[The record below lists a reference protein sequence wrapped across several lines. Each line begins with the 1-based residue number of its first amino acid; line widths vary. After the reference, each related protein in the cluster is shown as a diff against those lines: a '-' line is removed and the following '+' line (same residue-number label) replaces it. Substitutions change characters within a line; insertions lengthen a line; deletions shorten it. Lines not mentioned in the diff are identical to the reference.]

1 MATHDAA
8 ASVSEEAARL
18 VEALRARRAPA
29 AAPEQAT
36 EEVTEPVDEARGTDR
51 PGPETSSPQDHDQHA
66 GGSECSRCP
75 VCLGLRAVRSISPTT
90 LDSLADVLSMGVEA
104 LRDLAADGR
113 RRTPDTPTHQDQT
126 PTPGASS

>member
-1 MATHDAA
+1 MATHDGA

-18 VEALRARRAPA
+18 VEALRALRAPA
-29 AAPEQAT
+29 AASEEAT
-36 EEVTEPVDEARGTDR
+36 EQVDEARGTGR
-51 PGPETSSPQDHDQHA
+51 PGPETPEKDQEHDRHA